1 MVANMA
7 KTAERFISPP
17 EPIIAGRW
25 RIFRF
30 TRSDTE
36 ALVRMGIVPEDASTE
51 LLHGMLLHTDRA
63 KLGEDPLSVGEDHTL
78 CVEALS
84 DLRTKIN
91 NSDRHF
97 RSQQPLICSDIHEPQ
112 PDFMVLRGALKS
124 YTQKPTAG
132 DALCV
137 VEVADSSYERDA
149 GDKLTGYARAGI
161 VQYVI
166 VNLRNRSAE
175 VYTHPDPA
183 AGTYPPP
190 QIIADGTL
198 SLRIADAQMFS
209 LPLNDLLP

>member
-137 VEVADSSYERDA
+137 
-149 GDKLTGYARAGI
+149 GI